1 MGDHDS
7 FFLRDSDKLYFSR
20 WHEDG
25 DGSNYY
31 TETVVSNIFNKEIDR
46 RESTDKHGYNF
57 KVELKLKTRP
67 VTLQVRNEL
76 YTTSTAPTFRNMIN
90 DYDEINFTNTN
101 KLHLIG
107 TSYNYG
113 GTYSNAL
120 SITRK
125 LIVENTTTYQQYYY
139 DLNATN
145 QGLYEVQLDDNKDK
159 SFAWFDK
166 DVDITNLPV
175 GTYSISIYTKTSDV
189 TDYGELS
196 DYFGILPNTTKT
208 INNKKYTVKTNK
220 SKNNRIEIIVE

>member
-1 MGDHDS
+1 MVI
-7 FFLRDSDKLYFSR
+7 K
-20 WHEDG
+20 
-25 DGSNYY
+25 
-31 TETVVSNIFNKEIDR
+31 
-46 RESTDKHGYNF
+46 
-57 KVELKLKTRP
+57 
-67 VTLQVRNEL
+67 
-76 YTTSTAPTFRNMIN
+76 
-90 DYDEINFTNTN
+90 
-101 KLHLIG
+101 G

-175 GTYSISIYTKTSDV
+175 GTYSIFIYTKTSDLA
-189 TDYGELS
+189 DYGELS